1 MTGKRKDKGSDLA
14 LGRDGPIERYE
25 IHEGRLLRRV
35 QRKNGG
41 WTDTDA
47 GPSPARGMT
56 PAQLHALADLRY
68 LQSRNVPE
76 SPGGGKKVT
85 IADLFGGVGA
95 LTLGV
100 VEASRALG
108 RPARLV
114 FAADNDPAP
123 LKVLRKTLGVG
134 DKIAREADLGTS
146 LDGEGP
152 ERSKNELALLGTRK
166 RRLDVLVAGPPCQ
179 GHSSLNNHTRHNDPR
194 NDLYGRVVRF
204 VDLERP
210 RLVIVENVDSVV
222 HDQRKSADQAAERL
236 ERLGY
241 SVDHARIALHD
252 LGVPQKRRRHV
263 LVATRAGETALK
275 IGEVIRTYKVADPT
289 LRTLKW
295 AIGDLESI
303 DEETG
308 FDAPSKASKKN
319 QARMNW
325 LLEAEDRYDLP
336 NSRRPKCHRIRKTN
350 KHGEKVRHS
359 YRSMYGKL
367 DWAKPAQTLTS
378 GYGSMGQGRYVH
390 PSRPRTL
397 TPHEA
402 ARLQFIPDFVRFD
415 AVDSRGQWA
424 RMIGNVAPPKLSYV
438 FALEFLR

>member
-1 MTGKRKDKGSDLA
+1 
-14 LGRDGPIERYE
+14 
-25 IHEGRLLRRV
+25 
-35 QRKNGG
+35 
-41 WTDTDA
+41 
-47 GPSPARGMT
+47 
-56 PAQLHALADLRY
+56 
-68 LQSRNVPE
+68 
-76 SPGGGKKVT
+76 
-85 IADLFGGVGA
+85 
-95 LTLGV
+95 
-100 VEASRALG
+100 
-108 RPARLV
+108 
-114 FAADNDPAP
+114 
-123 LKVLRKTLGVG
+123 
-134 DKIAREADLGTS
+134 
-146 LDGEGP
+146 
-152 ERSKNELALLGTRK
+152 
-166 RRLDVLVAGPPCQ
+166 
-179 GHSSLNNHTRHNDPR
+179 
-194 NDLYGRVVRF
+194 
-204 VDLERP
+204 
-210 RLVIVENVDSVV
+210 
-222 HDQRKSADQAAERL
+222 
-236 ERLGY
+236 
-241 SVDHARIALHD
+241 
-252 LGVPQKRRRHV
+252 